1 MAICRRPITLP
12 NSCVEGT
19 PGLGIA
25 LIALSGACWPG
36 PPLLGMLIYS
46 AAVTLYLVWLGFAG
60 GFTGI
65 LLWPAVGLHVILT
78 GLLTWELSSSPK
90 DILH

>member
-1 MAICRRPITLP
+1 LIC
-12 NSCVEGT
+12 
-19 PGLGIA
+19 
-25 LIALSGACWPG
+25 
-36 PPLLGMLIYS
+36 S
-46 AAVTLYLVWLGFAG
+46 AAVTLYLVWLGFAD